1 MARYARICSNKNNWV
16 YPDLSIKPDT
26 HLSHPG
32 KYGFGFD
39 EWLNS
44 PNLRVNSNILNGNTE
59 KIIDLDNS
67 VNDIQIGFIQAYQK
81 KSPPFND
88 DIELF
93 IKVQKM
99 NYIVGSIKSCHR
111 LSLNQASN
119 ILNYFNQNG
128 EINNMAN
135 IISRVNQK
143 YPRPYSLP
151 FPDLQNPLNN
161 FNCYFKV
168 SDLSFYSTPILVN
181 KGHRYNNLYY

>member
-1 MARYARICSNKNNWV
+1 MARYARICSNINNWV
-16 YPDLSIKPDT
+16 YPDLLIKPDT
-26 HLSHPG
+26 PKSHPG

-44 PNLRVNSNILNGNTE
+44 PNLRVNSNILNGVKDTSIE
-59 KIIDLDNS
+59 LDTS
-67 VNDIQIGFIQAYQK
+67 VNNIQVGFIQGYK
-81 KSPPFND
+81 EETPPFKE

-93 IKVQKM
+93 IRVQKM
-99 NYIVGSIKSCHR
+99 HYIVGSIKSCHS

-135 IISRVNQK
+135 IISRVHQK

-168 SDLSFYSTPILVN
+168 SDLSFYSTPTLVN
-181 KGHRYNNLYY
+181 KGDRYSNLYY